1 MRPLSLQYTAVAVFV
16 LGTLLTAC
24 SGNGGSTPPVNAWN
38 LQVSIT
44 IPNAATSVASQ
55 AKSAYV
61 YVYDDAQFDT
71 PPPSSLAGVIDLSAS
86 SKDCSVTTTVR
97 KCSTNA
103 KPAQI
108 GPLAVHVDFYDQP
121 SSGSIL
127 LGENLAGTHAQS
139 ASSSAPAG
147 KKLASTHTAKTL
159 TGNDTYPIITDTAVA
174 QLAMSLSRQYFV
186 GAADF
191 HVSLQPMD
199 SAGNVIVMPSEVAVY
214 GPAGAVTARATAQA
228 SAPPIISDGVVT
240 DTANGAAPFHYSGAA
255 FVNPMTVVG
264 VAGTFS
270 QTAQIFPSDPASVNP
285 TCPRPYPAGS
295 PLTFDETNVFSGTN
309 TEAYDVGFS
318 IGSSTS
324 RKAQIDTGSELLII
338 QPSDVAGSS
347 PNELLGP
354 AEPGYEE
361 LSSDGN
367 WYAGHYYLA
376 RVTLRQIDGTAV
388 GKTVPMR
395 VLVEDVACGNGCYT
409 LMGVGFG
416 RPVSTPAP
424 DGPTYKSPLMNT
436 LLQQNAIVTGTDL
449 FAGYKLTKSLLQ
461 VGLGAS
467 NTLDFTAGNF
477 QQLTPFSSNGSSAA
491 TLNRLGDWNSPNGC
505 VSFDGAACVQGGLLI
520 DVGIRYMI
528 LNGFGS
534 GAANAKSIGLSFLGA
549 NGTNS
554 AVTAA
559 TLSFKPIY
567 GGPPT
572 PPSVKATPPA
582 PSYVNLRNGS
592 TRPDINTGI
601 HPLYGM
607 DYLYDEV
614 CGRAGF
620 RST

>member
-1 MRPLSLQYTAVAVFV
+1 MRLLQYMAGAVFI

-24 SGNGGSTPPVNAWN
+24 TGKSGSTPPVNTWN

-44 IPNAATSVASQ
+44 IPNGATSVGSQ

-61 YVYDDAQFDT
+61 YVYDDGAFDT
-71 PPPSSLAGVIDLSAS
+71 PPPSSLAGVVDLSAS
-86 SKDCSVTTTVR
+86 SKDCSVTGTGR
-97 KCSTNA
+97 KCSTNV

-108 GPLAVHVDFYDQP
+108 GSVAVHVDFYDQQP
-121 SSGSIL
+121 SASVL
-127 LGENLAGTHAQS
+127 PGENLTSTQMQP
-139 ASSSAPAG
+139 ASSSVPAG
-147 KKLASTHTAKTL
+147 KKLASTHTTQTL
-159 TGNDTYPIITDTAVA
+159 TGNDTYPMVTDTAVA
-174 QLAMSLSRQYFV
+174 QLVMSLSRQYFV

-199 SAGNVIVMPSEVAVY
+199 SAGNVIVMPGEVAVY
-214 GPAGAVTARATAQA
+214 GPAGAVTASATAQS
-228 SAPPIISDGVVT
+228 SAPPVISDGVTT
-240 DTANGAAPFHYSGAA
+240 DTTNGAAPFHYSGAA

-270 QTAQIFPSDPASVNP
+270 QTAQIFPSNPASTDP

-295 PLTFDETNVFSGTN
+295 PPTLDETNVFSGTN
-309 TEAYDVGFS
+309 AGAYDVGFS

-338 QPSDVAGSS
+338 EPSDVAGSS
-347 PNELLGP
+347 SNELLGP
-354 AEPGYEE
+354 GEPGYEE

-376 RVTLRQIDGTAV
+376 RVTLRQIDGTVV
-388 GKTVPMR
+388 GKTVPMK

-416 RPVSTPAP
+416 RPVSTPGP
-424 DGPTYKSPLMNT
+424 YGPTYKSPLMNT

-461 VGLGAS
+461 VGLTAS
-467 NTLDFTAGNF
+467 NTRDFTAGNF

-505 VSFDGAACVQGGLLI
+505 VSFNGAACVQGGLLI

-534 GAANAKSIGLSFLGA
+534 GAANANNISLSFLGA

-554 AVTAA
+554 AVAAA
-559 TLSFKPIY
+559 TLPFKPIY
-567 GGPPT
+567 GGPS
-572 PPSVKATPPA
+572 PPSVEATPPA
-582 PSYVNLRNGS
+582 PAYVNLRNGS
-592 TRPDINTGI
+592 SSPDINTGI

>member
-1 MRPLSLQYTAVAVFV
+1 MKT
-16 LGTLLTAC
+16 
-24 SGNGGSTPPVNAWN
+24 WN

-44 IPNAATSVASQ
+44 IPNAATSVGSQ

-61 YVYDDAQFDT
+61 YVYSDGEFDT
-71 PPPSSLAGVIDLSAS
+71 PPPSSLAGIVDLSAS
-86 SKDCSVTTTVR
+86 SKDCSVTATGR

-108 GPLAVHVDFYDQP
+108 GLLAVHVDFYDQP
-121 SSGSIL
+121 PSGSIPA
-127 LGENLAGTHAQS
+127 GETLASTHTQP
-139 ASSSAPAG
+139 ASSSVPAG
-147 KKLASTHTAKTL
+147 KKLASTHTQPASSSVPAGKKLASTHTLQTL
-159 TGNDTYPIITDTAVA
+159 TGNDAYPMITDTAVA
-174 QLAMSLSRQYFV
+174 QLVMNVSQQYFA

-199 SAGNVIVMPSEVAVY
+199 SAGNVIVMPGEVAVY

-228 SAPPIISDGVVT
+228 SPPPVISDGVIT
-240 DTANGAAPFHYSGAA
+240 DTTNGAAPFHYTGAA

-270 QTAQIFPSDPASVNP
+270 QTAQIFPSNPASANP
-285 TCPRPYPAGS
+285 SCPRPYPAGS
-295 PLTFDETNVFSGTN
+295 PLTLDESNVFSGTN
-309 TEAYDVGFS
+309 AGAYDVGFS

-324 RKAQIDTGSELLII
+324 HKAQIDTGSELLII
-338 QPSDVAGSS
+338 EPSNVAGSS

-367 WYAGHYYLA
+367 FYAGHYYLA
-376 RVTLRQIDGTAV
+376 RVTLRQIDGTVV
-388 GKTVPMR
+388 GKTVPMK

-416 RPVSTPAP
+416 RPVSTPGP
-424 DGPTYKSPLMNT
+424 YGPTYKSPLMNT

-449 FAGYKLTKSLLQ
+449 FAGYKLTKTLLQ

-477 QQLTPFSSNGSSAA
+477 QQLTPFSYNGSSAA
-491 TLNRLGDWNSPNGC
+491 TLNRLGDWNSPAGC

-534 GAANAKSIGLSFLGA
+534 GAANAKGISLSFLGA
-549 NGTNS
+549 NGQNS
-554 AVTAA
+554 AVAAA

-567 GGPPT
+567 GGPS
-572 PPSVKATPPA
+572 PPSVEATPPA
-582 PSYVNLRNGS
+582 PAFVNLRNGS
-592 TRPDINTGI
+592 TSPDINTGI

>member
-1 MRPLSLQYTAVAVFV
+1 MRLLQYMAGAVFI

-24 SGNGGSTPPVNAWN
+24 TGKSGSTPPVNTWN

-44 IPNAATSVASQ
+44 IPNGATSVGSQ

-61 YVYDDAQFDT
+61 YVYDDGAFDT
-71 PPPSSLAGVIDLSAS
+71 PPPSSLAGVVDLSAS
-86 SKDCSVTTTVR
+86 SKDCSVTGTGR
-97 KCSTNA
+97 KCSTNV

-108 GPLAVHVDFYDQP
+108 GSVAVHVDFYDQQP
-121 SSGSIL
+121 SASVL
-127 LGENLAGTHAQS
+127 PGENLTSTQMQP
-139 ASSSAPAG
+139 ASSSVPAG
-147 KKLASTHTAKTL
+147 KKLASTHTTQTL
-159 TGNDTYPIITDTAVA
+159 TGNDTYPMVTDTAVA
-174 QLAMSLSRQYFV
+174 QLVMSLSRQYFV

-199 SAGNVIVMPSEVAVY
+199 SAGNVIVMPGEVAVY
-214 GPAGAVTARATAQA
+214 GPAGAVTASATAQS
-228 SAPPIISDGVVT
+228 SAPPVISDGVTT
-240 DTANGAAPFHYSGAA
+240 DTTNGAAPFHYSGAA

-270 QTAQIFPSDPASVNP
+270 QTAQIFPSNPASTDP

-295 PLTFDETNVFSGTN
+295 PPTLDETNVFSGTN
-309 TEAYDVGFS
+309 AGAYDVGFS

-338 QPSDVAGSS
+338 EPSDVAGSS
-347 PNELLGP
+347 PSELLGP
-354 AEPGYEE
+354 GEPGYEE

-376 RVTLRQIDGTAV
+376 RVTLRQIDGTVV
-388 GKTVPMR
+388 GKTVPMK

-416 RPVSTPAP
+416 RPVSTPGP
-424 DGPTYKSPLMNT
+424 YGPTYKSPLMNT

-461 VGLGAS
+461 VGLTAS
-467 NTLDFTAGNF
+467 NTRDFTAGNF

-505 VSFDGAACVQGGLLI
+505 VSFNGAACVQGGLLI

-534 GAANAKSIGLSFLGA
+534 GAANATGIALSFLGG

-567 GGPPT
+567 GGPSA
-572 PPSVKATPPA
+572 PPVEATPPA
-582 PSYVNLRNGS
+582 PAYVNLRNGS
-592 TRPDINTGI
+592 SSPDINTGI

>member
-1 MRPLSLQYTAVAVFV
+1 MRLLQYMAGAVFI

-24 SGNGGSTPPVNAWN
+24 TGKSGSTPPVNAWN

-44 IPNAATSVASQ
+44 IPNGATSAVSQ

-61 YVYDDAQFDT
+61 YVYDDSAFDT
-71 PPPSSLAGVIDLSAS
+71 PPPSSLAGVVDLSSS
-86 SKDCSVTTTVR
+86 SKDCSVTATGR
-97 KCSTNA
+97 KCSTSV

-108 GPLAVHVDFYDQP
+108 GSVAVHVDFYDQQP
-121 SSGSIL
+121 SASVL
-127 LGENLAGTHAQS
+127 PGENLTSTQIQP
-139 ASSSAPAG
+139 ASSTPSG
-147 KKLASTHTAKTL
+147 KKLASTHTTQTL
-159 TGNDTYPIITDTAVA
+159 TGNDTYPMVTDTAVS
-174 QLAMSLSRQYFV
+174 QLVMSLSRQYFV

-199 SAGNVIVMPSEVAVY
+199 SAGNVIVMPGEVAVY
-214 GPAGAVTARATAQA
+214 GPTGAVTASATAQS
-228 SAPPIISDGVVT
+228 SAPPVISDGVTT
-240 DTANGAAPFHYSGAA
+240 DTTNGAAPFHYSGAA

-270 QTAQIFPSDPASVNP
+270 QTAQIFPSNPASVDP
-285 TCPRPYPAGS
+285 ACPRPYPAGS
-295 PLTFDETNVFSGTN
+295 PPTLDETNVFSGTN
-309 TEAYDVGFS
+309 AGAYDVGFS

-338 QPSDVAGSS
+338 EPSDVAGSS

-354 AEPGYEE
+354 GEPGYEE

-376 RVTLRQIDGTAV
+376 RVTLRQNDGTVV
-388 GKTVPMR
+388 GKTVPMK

-416 RPVSTPAP
+416 RPVSTPGP

-449 FAGYKLTKSLLQ
+449 FAGYKLTKTLLQ

-467 NTLDFTAGNF
+467 NTRDFTASNF

-505 VSFDGAACVQGGLLI
+505 VSFNGAACVQGGLLI

-528 LNGFGS
+528 LNGFGT
-534 GAANAKSIGLSFLGA
+534 GAANATGIALSFLGG

-567 GGPPT
+567 GGPSA
-572 PPSVKATPPA
+572 PPVEATPPA
-582 PSYVNLRNGS
+582 PAYVNLRNGS
-592 TRPDINTGI
+592 SSPDINTGI

>member
-1 MRPLSLQYTAVAVFV
+1 MRLLQYMAGAVFI

-24 SGNGGSTPPVNAWN
+24 TGKSGSTPPVNTWN

-44 IPNAATSVASQ
+44 IPNGATSVGSQ

-61 YVYDDAQFDT
+61 YVYDDGAFDT
-71 PPPSSLAGVIDLSAS
+71 PPPSSLAGVVDLSAS
-86 SKDCSVTTTVR
+86 SKDCSVTGTGR
-97 KCSTNA
+97 KCSTNV

-108 GPLAVHVDFYDQP
+108 GSVAVHVDFYDQQP
-121 SSGSIL
+121 SASVL
-127 LGENLAGTHAQS
+127 PGENLTSTQIQP
-139 ASSSAPAG
+139 ASSSVPAG
-147 KKLASTHTAKTL
+147 KKLASTHTTQTL
-159 TGNDTYPIITDTAVA
+159 TGNDTYPMVTDTAVA
-174 QLAMSLSRQYFV
+174 QLVMSLSRQYFV

-199 SAGNVIVMPSEVAVY
+199 SAGNVIVMPGEVAVY
-214 GPAGAVTARATAQA
+214 GPAGAVTASATAQS
-228 SAPPIISDGVVT
+228 SAPPVISDGVTT
-240 DTANGAAPFHYSGAA
+240 DTTNGAAPFHYSGAA

-270 QTAQIFPSDPASVNP
+270 QTAQIFPSNPASTDP

-295 PLTFDETNVFSGTN
+295 PPTLDETNVFSGTN
-309 TEAYDVGFS
+309 AGAYDVGFS

-338 QPSDVAGSS
+338 EPSDVAGSS
-347 PNELLGP
+347 PSELLGP
-354 AEPGYEE
+354 GEPGYEE

-376 RVTLRQIDGTAV
+376 RVTLRQIDGTVV
-388 GKTVPMR
+388 GKTVPMK

-416 RPVSTPAP
+416 RPVSTPGP
-424 DGPTYKSPLMNT
+424 YGPTYKSPLMNT

-461 VGLGAS
+461 VGLTAS
-467 NTLDFTAGNF
+467 NTRDFTAGNF

-505 VSFDGAACVQGGLLI
+505 VSFNGAACVQGGLLI

-534 GAANAKSIGLSFLGA
+534 GAANANNISLSFLGA

-554 AVTAA
+554 AVAAA
-559 TLSFKPIY
+559 TLPFKPIY
-567 GGPPT
+567 GGPS
-572 PPSVKATPPA
+572 PPSVEATPPA
-582 PSYVNLRNGS
+582 PAYVNLRNGS
-592 TRPDINTGI
+592 SSPDINTGI